1 MWINRIA
8 AALAVLSAYLHLT
21 MNDAGI
27 AIVAMAVLCLFC
39 AVDLWRS
46 PGNRTWVMVAASSAG
61 MLLAHSSFPSG
72 HHHTGHAASQPSM
85 TAASAIAAA
94 ELALAAFVVFVR
106 TRRVPAEFRP
116 NRLQELR

>member
-21 MNDAGI
+21 MDGAGI
-27 AIVAMAVLCLFC
+27 VIVAMAVLCLFC

-46 PGNRTWVMVAASSAG
+46 PGNRAWVMIAVSSAG
-61 MLLAHSSFPSG
+61 MLLAHASFPAG
-72 HHHTGHAASQPSM
+72 HHHVDHVASHPGM

-94 ELALAAFVVFVR
+94 ELVLAAAVVFFR
-106 TRRVPAEFRP
+106 TRRIPPEFHP
-116 NRLQELR
+116 YRLQELR